1 MKEIARQLRAIIETV
16 EPQLSQM
23 NPDET
28 GFKPDPHEW
37 SKKEIL
43 GHLIDSAANNHQRF
57 VRAVNKVAAVFPAYD
72 QNEWVRIQQHNQ
84 RPWASLVA
92 LWSAYNHHLSH
103 VIECIP
109 EDAASSPCSIG
120 KDDPVPLQFVVTDYL
135 RHLRHHLKD
144 LLEERS

>member
-1 MKEIARQLRAIIETV
+1 MKDIAKELRSVIANV

-23 NPDET
+23 NPDDV
-28 GFKPDPHEW
+28 GLKPAPDEW

-57 VRAVNKVAAVFPAYD
+57 VSVVNKTSVQFTTYD
-72 QNEWVRIQQHNQ
+72 QTEWVSIQRHNE
-84 RPWASLVA
+84 RPWASLIEF
-92 LWSAYNHHLSH
+92 WSAYNTHLSH

-109 EDAASSPCSIG
+109 EYAKSLSCKIG
-120 KDDPVPLQFVVTDYL
+120 DEDPVTLEFVIKDYL

-144 LLEERS
+144 LLDEQP